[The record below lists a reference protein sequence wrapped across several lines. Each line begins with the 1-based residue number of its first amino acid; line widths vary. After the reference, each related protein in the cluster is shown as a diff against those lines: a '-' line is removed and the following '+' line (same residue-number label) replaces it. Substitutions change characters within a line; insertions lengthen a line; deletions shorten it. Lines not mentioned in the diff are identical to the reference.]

1 MFQQVIDFRDE
12 SEALYQLLAPLGDEQ
27 FARPTQF
34 KDWTIDDVIG
44 HLHIW
49 NRAAALSLADPEAFR
64 QFLAEVMA
72 AAQKGGMR
80 AFEREWR
87 GELAGRALLEAWREF
102 YLPMCE
108 RFGEADPKARV
119 QWAGPDMSVRSA
131 ITARHME
138 TWAHGQ
144 EVYDELGVVR
154 RDADRIKNIAVLGV
168 NTFGWTFRNR
178 GLEIPEQPPFV
189 RLDAP
194 SGAVWEFNEPS
205 DVNYVAGDATEFCQ
219 VVTQTRNV
227 ADTSLDVNGETA
239 VRWMAM
245 AQCFAGPPEDPP
257 EPGTRHTVK

>member
-12 SEALYQLLAPLGDEQ
+12 SEALHQLLAPLADEQ

-34 KDWTIDDVIG
+34 KGWTIDDVVG

-49 NRAAALSLADPEAFR
+49 NRAAALSLADPEAFQ
-64 QFLAEVMA
+64 QFMTEVMA
-72 AAQKGGMR
+72 AVQRGGMR
-80 AFEREWR
+80 AFERKWR

-108 RFGEADPKARV
+108 RFGEADPKSRV

-154 RDADRIKNIAVLGV
+154 RDTDRIKNIAVLGI

-178 GLEIPEQPPFV
+178 AWRCRSSRRSSASMRPP
-189 RLDAP
+189 AP
-194 SGAVWEFNEPS
+194 SGS
-205 DVNYVAGDATEFCQ
+205 STSRAT
-219 VVTQTRNV
+219 
-227 ADTSLDVNGETA
+227 
-239 VRWMAM
+239 
-245 AQCFAGPPEDPP
+245 
-257 EPGTRHTVK
+257 

>member
-12 SEALYQLLAPLGDEQ
+12 SEALYQLLRPLADEQ

-87 GELAGRALLEAWREF
+87 GELAGRALLEAWREL

-108 RFGEADPKARV
+108 RFGEADPKAREI
-119 QWAGPDMSVRSA
+119 GR
-131 ITARHME
+131 
-138 TWAHGQ
+138 AH
-144 EVYDELGVVR
+144 V
-154 RDADRIKNIAVLGV
+154 
-168 NTFGWTFRNR
+168 
-178 GLEIPEQPPFV
+178 
-189 RLDAP
+189 
-194 SGAVWEFNEPS
+194 
-205 DVNYVAGDATEFCQ
+205 
-219 VVTQTRNV
+219 
-227 ADTSLDVNGETA
+227 
-239 VRWMAM
+239 
-245 AQCFAGPPEDPP
+245 
-257 EPGTRHTVK
+257 